1 MRENRSRLGHRV
13 FFDGERAM
21 RRMVLF
27 AACIGML
34 VTIGGR
40 GVSAQESLG
49 QAAKNAQAQKKSS
62 QQAKKV
68 YTNDDIA
75 SVVIPAAE
83 KSPDPIASKDE
94 TKSTDAKTGEE
105 KVANK
110 GGKDEK
116 SDEKSKESAAAYK
129 QGILDQQSKVKD
141 TERELSLME
150 REHQVRVAAYY
161 ADAGNQLRDS
171 SKWFADEKKYS
182 DDLAAKEGLGGCQG
196 EADKYAGRCAQSGDS
211 AEPDRRM
218 MYFTAVAVL
227 R

>member
-1 MRENRSRLGHRV
+1 
-13 FFDGERAM
+13 M

-182 DDLAAKEGLGGCQG
+182 DDLAAKKKDL
-196 EADKYAGRCAQSGDS
+196 ADAKEKLTNMQEDARKAGIPLSQT
-211 AEPDRRM
+211 EE
-218 MYFTAVAVL
+218 
-227 R
+227 